1 VTHGIAMVPHA
12 SMMPEY
18 HIKFLTDIPWVL
30 LPAIAIA
37 FLRPSASQRGS

>member
-1 VTHGIAMVPHA
+1 
-12 SMMPEY
+12 MMPEY